1 MPNCFTSSK
10 SESRVA
16 HMIVQRATASSTKTD
31 ELRTRTRRLRGQQRK
46 RPAADRRPEYRGSST
61 RKLEYKWCTARV
73 KSTQCTCTEYIYIYI
88 YIYNVHCT
96 EQRAHRAESRRQ
108 LRRRQQISGRRQDV
122 RPEASARNR
131 QAEPPTRPQWA
142 LFWAPGWCG
151 SSCDTRGALAARQ
164 RDNRVVSHCSMRSCC
179 HRRLPKPIAHVS
191 MYE

>member
-73 KSTQCTCTEYIYIYI
+73 KSTQCTCTE
-88 YIYNVHCT
+88 C
-96 EQRAHRAESRRQ
+96 RAEEGSSGGGSRSAADVRTSGLRQ
-108 LRRRQQISGRRQDV
+108 AQEIGKPSLRLDRSGRCSGRRAGVAVAATREV
-122 RPEASARNR
+122 R
-131 QAEPPTRPQWA
+131 W
-142 LFWAPGWCG
+142 
-151 SSCDTRGALAARQ
+151 Q
-164 RDNRVVSHCSMRSCC
+164 RANVTNRVVSHCSMRSCC